1 MPTHQPSYPGLSAAE
16 VNARRQRGKTNNF
29 RPRVGR
35 TYWQIIRD
43 NVFNLFN
50 IVLGTLLLIV
60 VLLQDYSTAIFAG
73 FSVVTNSILGTI
85 QEINAKRKLDK
96 LAALAAKEVRVWRDG
111 ELQTI
116 SIYDLVQ
123 DDIIPIEPG
132 DKVVVDGRV
141 LTSDALEMDESQ
153 LTGESDSVFKVVDS
167 ELSSG
172 SFCIAGTGVMVATR
186 VGKES
191 TINQLS
197 VAAKAYKN
205 VKTPTQQRL
214 DALVELMIVVML
226 LIGPMLFFS
235 ELRHGQSFLNAI
247 RSEVVFVSSIVP
259 QGLVLTALLSLTL
272 GAISISRHQTLIQRV
287 NAVESLANVTT
298 LCFDK
303 TGTLTQNK
311 LAVTELLPL
320 NGAVNEDIHHKLH
333 LYLQNLAHLNRTA
346 GAVAEF
352 SERTFSNHRG
362 PVPSKVRE
370 IPFSSARK
378 WGAIIFEDETLVMGA
393 PERLLPDTDDS
404 YSALARARDLSRQG
418 LRVLAFGRAAEPPPD
433 GALAQVEPLALIIL
447 SDQVR
452 PDIQTTLDAFQGQNV
467 RLKVISGDNLETVQA
482 IARQSGMP
490 ADRAYTGDQ
499 LEALSGGEFEVA
511 VMESSLF
518 ARIEPETKRKIIAT
532 LKKQGE
538 YVAMV
543 GDGVNDVPALKEA
556 HLAIVMNDGTQISK
570 DVSDIVL
577 LNNAMSTL
585 PFAFQEGRQ
594 ITQSIYGTA
603 KLFLAK
609 NFYNIALIFF
619 IGFMTLPFPTT
630 PVQISWI
637 TFGTVNIPATLIA
650 IGWIR
655 PGYMA
660 KFRKD
665 VLDYVFTAGI
675 TGAAMLALL
684 YVVSYFATEENT
696 FAARSAVTL
705 FIAIYG
711 TLIFWNIHE
720 VELFWPRTMLKH
732 WRVTLFG
739 LVLLAL
745 TMAVPFLVPQFF
757 DFVPPTPA
765 LWLLIGTIFLLTAII
780 QHFAMEN
787 RHLINKMWALLKP

>member
-1 MPTHQPSYPGLSAAE
+1 MLSHPSSYSGLSTAE
-16 VNARRQRGKTNNF
+16 VNERRSRGLTNNF
-29 RPRVGR
+29 KPRVGR
-35 TYWQIIRD
+35 TYWQIVRD

-60 VLLQDYSTAIFAG
+60 VLMNDYSTALFAG

-111 ELQTI
+111 ALQTV

-123 DDIIPIEPG
+123 DDVIPIEPG
-132 DKVVVDGRV
+132 DKIVVDGRA
-141 LTSDALEMDESQ
+141 LASDALEMDESQ
-153 LTGESDSVFKVVDS
+153 LTGESDSVFKLVDS
-167 ELSSG
+167 EMHSG

-186 VGKES
+186 VGKDS

-214 DALVELMIVVML
+214 DALVELMVVVML

-235 ELRHGQSFLNAI
+235 EMRHGQSLLNAV

-311 LAVTELLPL
+311 LAVTELLTL
-320 NGAVNEDIHHKLH
+320 NGAAEADIHHKLQ
-333 LYLQNLAHLNRTA
+333 LYLKNLAHLNHTA
-346 GAVAEF
+346 SAVATY
-352 SERTFSNHRG
+352 SEQSANHTG
-362 PVPSKVRE
+362 PIPAKVRE
-370 IPFSSARK
+370 IPFSSTRK

-393 PERLLPDTDDS
+393 PERLLVDGGASTE
-404 YSALARARDLSRQG
+404 ALERARDLSRQG
-418 LRVLAFGRAAEPPPD
+418 LRVLAFGRAPELVQD
-433 GALAQVEPLALIIL
+433 SKLENVEPLALIIL

-452 PDIQTTLDAFQGQNV
+452 PDIQTTLDAFREQNV

-482 IARQSGMP
+482 IARQSGMSV
-490 ADRAYTGDQ
+490 DKTYTGQQ
-499 LEALSGGEFEVA
+499 LEAMSPGELDSAVA
-511 VMESSLF
+511 ESDLF
-518 ARIEPETKRKIIAT
+518 ARIEPETKRKIIGS

-543 GDGVNDVPALKEA
+543 GDGVNDVPALKES

-585 PFAFQEGRQ
+585 PLAFKEGTQ
-594 ITQSIYGTA
+594 ITQSIFGTT
-603 KLFLAK
+603 KLFLTK
-609 NFYNIALIFF
+609 NFYNIVLIFF
-619 IGFMTLPFPTT
+619 VGFMTLPFPTT

-660 KFRKD
+660 RFRRD
-665 VLDYVFTAGI
+665 VLDYVFTAGVI
-675 TGAAMLALL
+675 GAAMLALL
-684 YVVSYFATEENT
+684 YVVTFFAADKNT

-720 VELFWPRTMLKH
+720 VELFWPRTMIKH

-739 LVLLAL
+739 FVLLGL
-745 TMAVPFLVPQFF
+745 TMIVPFLKPDFF
-757 DFVPPTPA
+757 DFIPPTPSV
-765 LWLLIGTIFLLTAII
+765 WVLIVTIFFLTAVI

-787 RHLINKMWALLKP
+787 RHLINRMWAFLKP